1 MRIDELEARV
11 LALPERDMR
20 HLVAISGPPAAGKS
34 TLAAELVARLGPGAI
49 LVPMDGFHLDNAV
62 LAPRGLLD
70 RKGAPETF
78 DALGFV
84 HAMQRLATETEV
96 VLPDFDRAQD
106 RAIAG
111 RIVVGPAHRI
121 AVVEGNYLSCTHAP
135 WNRLARLWSL
145 SVFLDRRMP
154 SCARGCWR
162 AGRPRGL
169 TPKRRRGGPTRT
181 TWRTSPSCGQ
191 AGIPRPSCS
200 DCRAQA

>member
-34 TLAAELVARLGPGAI
+34 TLAAELLARLGPGAV

-84 HAMQRLATETEV
+84 HAMERLATETEV

-145 SVFLDRRMP
+145 SVFLDSPDAELRARLLARWQAQGLDPEAAARRADANDM
-154 SCARGCWR
+154 ANVAFVR
-162 AGRPRGL
+162 ASRDPAAIL
-169 TPKRRRGGPTRT
+169 L
-181 TWRTSPSCGQ
+181 
-191 AGIPRPSCS
+191 
-200 DCRAQA
+200 

>member
-20 HLVAISGPPAAGKS
+20 QLVAISGPPAAGKS

-62 LAPRGLLD
+62 LASRGLLD

-84 HAMQRLATETEV
+84 HAMERLATETEV

-145 SVFLDRRMP
+145 SVFLDSPDAELRARLLARWQAQGLGPEAAARRADANDM
-154 SCARGCWR
+154 ANVAFVR
-162 AGRPRGL
+162 ASRDPAAIL
-169 TPKRRRGGPTRT
+169 L
-181 TWRTSPSCGQ
+181 
-191 AGIPRPSCS
+191 
-200 DCRAQA
+200 

>member
-145 SVFLDRRMP
+145 SVFLDSPDAELRARLLARWQAQGLDPEAAARRADANDM
-154 SCARGCWR
+154 ANVAFVR
-162 AGRPRGL
+162 ASRDPAAIL
-169 TPKRRRGGPTRT
+169 L
-181 TWRTSPSCGQ
+181 
-191 AGIPRPSCS
+191 
-200 DCRAQA
+200 